1 MSLPLFCDVS
11 GSISRFD
18 ILQNQLST
26 GQVMF
31 SQWQTKRQTKN
42 QWDFRNTWS
51 ILFNSCQICSISKV
65 YHSTPFWRPSDLG
78 PIQTGLCCQRSMC
91 KVTSVSYQTQH
102 LTVFLL
108 EQQQFDK
115 VFPLYWTRSLW
126 SSWPFTS
133 EIRDVVVLL
142 QHGQRGG
149 VQV

>member
-1 MSLPLFCDVS
+1 MLVVALAGLISSKTSSVLARSCLVS
-11 GSISRFD
+11 DKPRDKQKICE
-18 ILQNQLST
+18 ILENM
-26 GQVMF
+26 V
-31 SQWQTKRQTKN
+31 N
-42 QWDFRNTWS
+42 I
-51 ILFNSCQICSISKV
+51 ILARNSCQIFSISKV

-78 PIQTGLCCQRSMC
+78 PIQTGLCCQRSKC
-91 KVTSVSYQTQH
+91 KVTSVSYQTLH